1 MRAAQKKI
9 IKIFFDHAGV
19 DAVLVFGSQ
28 VSERT
33 TVDSDIDLAVLYN
46 NRKIPSVE
54 KVLALKEDL
63 SGKLKKRV
71 DLVLLNRSN
80 PILTH
85 QIFKLNMVIF
95 NKNPAHLDEIFV
107 KHVTAYADLKRSRKV
122 IEDNILKR
130 KLYG

>member
-33 TVDSDIDLAVLYN
+33 TADSDIDLAVLYN

-54 KVLALKEDL
+54 KVLDLKEDL

-95 NKNPAHLDEIFV
+95 NKNPTHLDEIFV